1 MVEDTKIKEIKIKP
15 HRITFVD
22 IWLTLMLYQES
33 ITWENNGFFLKR
45 ITNGSYLVNIKIQLS
60 GAPMLIK
67 AVKQAR
73 IARVDITI

>member
-45 ITNGSYLVNIKIQLS
+45 ITNGSFLVNIKTLLS
-60 GAPMLIK
+60 GAPMLK
-67 AVKQAR
+67 KEPLNKQGVLES
-73 IARVDITI
+73 ISL